1 MPEVVQT
8 YLDLKQDPSQSF
20 AEVRTIQ
27 NNILDSYI
35 NDISKHNDNSLIT
48 LRIKEVFKSI
58 PVQLAKENKKFVYK
72 DIKENNKGKR
82 DYQIAIEWLL
92 NSGLVYKIDS
102 ITKPN
107 IPLESYLNETV
118 FKLYF
123 FDVGLLACMCKINLS
138 TLISKTIFL
147 LNLKVRLLKITF

>member
-1 MPEVVQT
+1 MPEVVKT
-8 YLDLKQDPSQSF
+8 YLDLKQDPSQAF

-35 NDISKHNDNSLIT
+35 NDISKHNDNSSIT

-92 NSGLVYKIDS
+92 NSGLVYKINS

-107 IPLESYLNETV
+107 IPLESCLKVSV

-123 FDVGLLACMCKINLS
+123 FDVGLLACMCKIDLS
-138 TLISKTIFL
+138 TLILKNNIFTEFKGAL
-147 LNLKVRLLKITF
+147 TENYV

>member
-123 FDVGLLACMCKINLS
+123 SMSDY
-138 TLISKTIFL
+138 
-147 LNLKVRLLKITF
+147 